1 MMKLLEQL
9 VQVGTEAEH
18 EAGEL
23 AKNEEQRMKRDQAYQ
38 RLEGMFASMCAD
50 GQLDGAEID
59 KLMREFRAQGLDTA
73 TLQEIQKQLRNGDAT
88 SRVKVTPQMQ
98 QSIEEQLQLAEQQN
112 QDPMAAF
119 KTQQLMAKHAHAWD
133 TAARVMKA
141 EHEIYMAAIKHLV
154 A

>member
-9 VQVGTEAEH
+9 VAVGTEAEQ
-18 EAGEL
+18 EAGDL
-23 AKNEEQRMKRDQAYQ
+23 AKNEEQRLKRDQAYA
-38 RLEGMFASMCAD
+38 RLEQMFGSMCAD
-50 GQLDGAEID
+50 GQLDAKEIE

-88 SRVKVTPQMQ
+88 SRVAVTDKMKEG
-98 QSIEEQLQLAEQQN
+98 IEEQLRLAEQTN
-112 QDPMAAF
+112 NDPMSAF
-119 KTQQLMAKHAHAWD
+119 KTQQIMAKHNHAWD
-133 TAARVMKA
+133 LASRVSKS